1 MEEEKEETYTEQI
14 PPEFFVDFGFSHF
27 PMKHEELTK
36 LLGIEPTL
44 AQNEGEQSKRTNKPF
59 LARFNSW
66 ELKSLIGEEKQV
78 IQHVESL
85 LEILRPKKDII
96 RSVSAE
102 YGSAMNIVIV
112 CDPNYSECFHL
123 DLHIIKE
130 LADMNIELG
139 VHFYPTLGT

>member
-1 MEEEKEETYTEQI
+1 MDTESEDTYSEQI
-14 PPEFFVDFGFSHF
+14 LPEFFVDFGFSHF

-44 AQNEGEQSKRTNKPF
+44 AQNEGEQSKRTTKAF
-59 LARFNSW
+59 LARFNHW
-66 ELKSLIGEEKQV
+66 ELESLIGKEKQV
-78 IQHVESL
+78 IQHVEYL

-96 RSVSAE
+96 RSIAAK
-102 YGSAMNIVIV
+102 YGSTMNIVIV

-123 DLHIIKE
+123 GLHVIKE

-139 VHFYPTLGT
+139 VHFYPTQGT